1 VKRED
6 LVLLVLIE
14 QGVLIRE
21 LCDWARDAQE
31 KVDEWKKAHEAK
43 LAATDAGRIFVK
55 APGKG
60 KGKANNLDMGEPV
73 SIYFYI
79 LWFLR

>member
-1 VKRED
+1 
-6 LVLLVLIE
+6 VLPVLIE
-14 QGVLIRE
+14 QGALIRE
-21 LCDWARDAQE
+21 LSDWARDAQE
-31 KVDEWKKAHEAK
+31 KVNEWKKAHEAK

-60 KGKANNLDMGEPV
+60 KGKANNLGMGEPV
-73 SIYFYI
+73 SISFNI